1 MKYAKYCSGGTHN
14 PCFIRFLYEKSFFP
28 KIVNIPFVNI
38 AKCEDKFLQIMT
50 IFAIWCNLTL
60 KKIKNNPLRSYFSS
74 SGGCHPVTLIKLTFL
89 HVCFLHFWIRQ
100 IVTNLEEVNELL

>member
-14 PCFIRFLYEKSFFP
+14 PCFIRFLYEKGFFP

-50 IFAIWCNLTL
+50 IFAIWYNLTFL
-60 KKIKNNPLRSYFSS
+60 KNQKHPLRSVILVVLE
-74 SGGCHPVTLIKLTFL
+74 GATL
-89 HVCFLHFWIRQ
+89 
-100 IVTNLEEVNELL
+100 